1 MSIIMAKR
9 ILVLTYAVCGAFI
22 WATVAQT
29 KQTEREIEETRK
41 KFEEIKKFYNI

>member
-1 MSIIMAKR
+1 MSIIMARR

-22 WATVAQT
+22 GACMVQM

-41 KFEEIKKFYNI
+41 RFEEIKKFYNI